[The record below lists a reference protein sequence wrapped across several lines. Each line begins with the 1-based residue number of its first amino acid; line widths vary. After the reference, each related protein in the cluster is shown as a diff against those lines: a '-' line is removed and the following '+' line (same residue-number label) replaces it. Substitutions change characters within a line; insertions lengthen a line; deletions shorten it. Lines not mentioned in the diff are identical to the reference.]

1 MAQTTQPRNPN
12 FSATGKRKRA
22 VARVYLYN
30 EGKGEFQVN
39 TTTLETYFPRAT
51 AQMIIKQPLILT
63 KTEGK
68 FDIYVNVCGGGKSGQ
83 AEAVRHGLSRA
94 LLKFNP
100 ELRKTLKAEH
110 FLTRDAR
117 EVERKK
123 SGMSGARKRYQYSKR

>member
-1 MAQTTQPRNPN
+1 MDATSAKTPN

-22 VARVYLYN
+22 KARVYLYKD
-30 EGKGEFQVN
+30 GKGDFQIN
-39 TTTLETYFPRAT
+39 NSTLDEYFPRAT
-51 AQMIIKQPLILT
+51 ARMIIKQPLVLT
-63 KTEGK
+63 KTEGV

-83 AEAVRHGLSRA
+83 AEAVRHGLARA
-94 LLKFNP
+94 LLQFNP

>member
-1 MAQTTQPRNPN
+1 MPPQTEARVPN

-30 EGKGEFQVN
+30 EGKGDFQIN
-39 TTTLETYFPRAT
+39 DSTLETYFPRAT
-51 AQMIIKQPLILT
+51 ARMIIKQPLTLT
-63 KTEGK
+63 KTEGT

-100 ELRKTLKAEH
+100 ELRKILKGEG